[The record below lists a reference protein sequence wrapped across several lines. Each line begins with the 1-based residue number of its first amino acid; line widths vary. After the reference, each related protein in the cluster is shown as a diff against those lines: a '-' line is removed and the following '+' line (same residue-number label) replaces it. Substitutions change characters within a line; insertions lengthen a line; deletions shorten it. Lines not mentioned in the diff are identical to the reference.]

1 MGIVDVMEQIE
12 NGVAEEIVKRAKA
25 IDIAIGDRP
34 YMGRKLSPDE
44 KAIRYQLM
52 REDPA
57 EWQKLID
64 EHGLVAAVKYAK
76 DMEQ

>member
-1 MGIVDVMEQIE
+1 MGIVDVMEKIE
-12 NGVAEEIVKRAKA
+12 NGVVEEIVKRAKA
-25 IDIAIGDRP
+25 IDTAIGDRP

-52 REDPA
+52 RDDPN

-64 EHGLVAAVKYAK
+64 ENGLVAAVKYAQS
-76 DMEQ
+76 MEQ